1 MSSADPSNYVTVATF
16 VVKDEGLESV
26 SEDVISTEEITSVV
40 DENNS
45 ESGSVEVSY
54 IDAVETTVTGSDD
67 LYVSA
72 GQDDEVREPEEA
84 DGGGRSF
91 TLWSLPAVRTLL
103 DVYEEHE
110 QAYVDKT
117 MRRRAFWELISEKM
131 KNQGHFY
138 SWSACRIRFKGM
150 CRKVLCLARHGK
162 SKRTRRLWWEKRV
175 ERIVEHMDPE
185 FLKIRTHGKTGSLL
199 VNFVSPSSSTATT
212 TYQVPT
218 DSVSFGTGNAPTI
231 CKGSIP
237 PQGRVS
243 KKKRTV
249 ELSEEP
255 LINEAPD
262 WFKKYVEGRELMWD
276 KRMAVE
282 EHHHNQVV
290 ELLSQNNEL
299 LRKLCNA
306 VEKMDSLRSL
316 VKIAPRPSPGCVPV
330 PVSAQRVVCNSGTT
344 VFVPYS
350 NPESRQNSTTQS

>member
-110 QAYVDKT
+110 QTYVDKT

-150 CRKVLCLARHGK
+150 CRKVLCLARH
-162 SKRTRRLWWEKRV
+162 
-175 ERIVEHMDPE
+175 
-185 FLKIRTHGKTGSLL
+185 
-199 VNFVSPSSSTATT
+199 
-212 TYQVPT
+212 VPT